1 MNIRFSEEALR
12 CRVNRDELQRLLAG
26 RSIALQ
32 VPLPKNHSFRA
43 SVRPALLG
51 GWQLETDPTGVWL
64 SIPRLELE
72 ALAES
77 LPNKEGIEQK
87 FPTAKG
93 AQLLVSFEV
102 DVKDKGKK

>member
-12 CRVNRDELQRLLAG
+12 CRVNRDELHRLLAG
-26 RSIALQ
+26 RAVALE

-43 SVRPALLG
+43 SVTPALLG

-72 ALAES
+72 ALAEA
-77 LPNKEGIEQK
+77 LPTRDGIEQK
-87 FPTAKG
+87 FATAKG
-93 AQLLVSFEV
+93 TDVLVSFEV
-102 DVKDKGKK
+102 DVRQGS